1 MSERRSATRIPVE
14 MFFNKYL
21 GGHPYLCRSLNLSS
35 RGVLA
40 RTFVEPEQQLESFPL
55 ELRMPDSSDSVWV
68 WARDAGRRGKCQ
80 VLEFLSIDYP
90 GRERLEAFLRSADS
104 H

>member
-1 MSERRSATRIPVE
+1 MSERRSATRVPVE
-14 MFFNKYL
+14 IFFNKYL

-35 RGVLA
+35 TGALA
-40 RTFVEPEQQLESFPL
+40 RTFVEPSQSADSFPV
-55 ELRMPDSSDSVWV
+55 ELRMPNCPDSVWV
-68 WARDAGRRGKCQ
+68 WARNAGRRGDCQ

-90 GRERLEAFLRSADS
+90 GRERLEAFLKNAV